1 VTLGARLGVVLV
13 REVWHATLLL
23 PGFGAV
29 VEVAGEAAET
39 LVA

>member
-1 VTLGARLGVVLV
+1 LL
-13 REVWHATLLL
+13 ATVLLL